1 MSMEMDTI
9 DEENLSGSIL
19 VLSRYKRRREEQ
31 HSLELKN
38 DVDWYLSDPSE
49 ELDDNFDVLAWWK
62 ANEFKYRVLSKIA
75 QNVLAVPVS
84 TVSSESAFS
93 TGGGILDS
101 FRSSLTPKWKLW
113 YVYKIGSVE
122 NQFR

>member
-9 DEENLSGSIL
+9 DEENFSGSIL

-38 DVDWYLSDPSE
+38 DVDRYLSDPSE
-49 ELDDNFDVLAWWK
+49 ELDDNFDVLAGWK

-75 QNVLAVPVS
+75 QDVLAVPVS
-84 TVSSESAFS
+84 TVSS
-93 TGGGILDS
+93 
-101 FRSSLTPKWKLW
+101 
-113 YVYKIGSVE
+113 
-122 NQFR
+122 